1 MITHQEESIL
11 STFEDVSR
19 EIKWAS
25 ELSTAATRENLI
37 PQMSKAE
44 AEAKRGIP
52 VTRACGVHLANTL
65 KALAAIKE
73 TGKDADFVSVA
84 ECKPHYGTHTI
95 RLWRIPKQYGH

>member
-1 MITHQEESIL
+1 MITHKEDSIL
-11 STFEDVSR
+11 STFEEISR

-25 ELSTAATRENLI
+25 ELSAAATRENLI

-44 AEAKRGIP
+44 AEAKRGTPI
-52 VTRACGVHLANTL
+52 TRACGVHLTSTL

-73 TGKDADFVSVA
+73 TGKDADFIAVA
-84 ECKPHYGTHTI
+84 ERKPHYGTHTI